1 MVDKDV
7 LSSRLA
13 ALDGYL
19 VELRSF
25 LDVSREQFVEESAI
39 HHLAE
44 RFVHLACEAI
54 LDIAHHVISDLALR
68 QPATYR
74 ETMQVLGQAGLLEE
88 DNAAKLADWMSLRNV
103 LVHLYLKI
111 DHGRVWDDLRAGFGD
126 LERFRNEMA
135 ELL

>member
-74 ETMQVLGQAGLLEE
+74 ETMQVLGQEGLLAE
-88 DNAAKLADWMSLRNV
+88 DTAAKLADWMSLRNV

-126 LERFRNEMA
+126 LERFRDKMA

>member
-19 VELRSF
+19 VELRPF
-25 LDVSREQFVEESAI
+25 LDVSREQFTEESAV

-44 RFVHLACEAI
+44 RFAHLACEAI
-54 LDIAHHVISDLALR
+54 LDIAHHVISDLGFR
-68 QPATYR
+68 QPETYR
-74 ETMQVLGQAGLLEE
+74 ETMLVLGQEGLLHK
-88 DNAAKLADWMSLRNV
+88 DTAAKLADWMSLRNV
-103 LVHLYLKI
+103 LVHLYLEI

-126 LERFRNEMA
+126 LETFRHKMA